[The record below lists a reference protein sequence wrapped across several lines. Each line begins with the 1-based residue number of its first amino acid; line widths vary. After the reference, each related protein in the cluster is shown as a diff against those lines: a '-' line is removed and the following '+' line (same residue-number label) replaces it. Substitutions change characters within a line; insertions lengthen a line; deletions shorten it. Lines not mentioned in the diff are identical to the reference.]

1 MSGPAIPA
9 SIVEALTSEVVEDID
24 AARLWLASEDVGEP
38 YLSSLVRIAAVHA
51 VRCDRRATEAKLRF
65 VQLALARGADL
76 NRVFQI
82 PCLSSAAHHEGN
94 LVSQISVLAGP
105 SSLID
110 LLIRWGAHIDHRA
123 SKVTKTLENG
133 GKQIFRD
140 SALAYAVR
148 SCDKVRSGLFRRRL
162 WAVAIALLRGGASLD
177 SAVKYTV
184 VDAQGAQ
191 LKTGSKSIEWF
202 LAGKERQV
210 PSLASDAHYLAFKAF
225 LLSVRAAGGYRSF
238 VIEQSRTCASMRD
251 LAIRGRATTHD
262 GPLGFLARTGEQ
274 GLFRRVLA
282 YLSPPPLRRHII
294 PFNITIR
301 ASGTLPSDNIL
312 ELYFRIHK
320 ITRLFKL
327 FKAFATRRGVPV
339 DRLVFSLP
347 ASPDVLIE
355 GCQTSDDLGL
365 AEGSVIDVMLCH
377 EHPARLREKA
387 AAAAAIAAAA
397 ARRYLEDLEARRVAG
412 AEVEETAAR
421 AAAA

>member
-24 AARLWLASEDVGEP
+24 AARLWLASEDVGERA
-38 YLSSLVRIAAVHA
+38 LSSLLGVAAVHA
-51 VRCDRRATEAKLRF
+51 VRCDRRASEAKLRF
-65 VQLALARGADL
+65 VQLALARGADP
-76 NRVFQI
+76 NR
-82 PCLSSAAHHEGN
+82 LSEFNYPGQFHIFHEIN

-133 GKQIFRD
+133 GKQILRF
-140 SALAYAVR
+140 SALAYTAFFCDTVR
-148 SCDKVRSGLFRRRL
+148 YGLFSR
-162 WAVAIALLRGGASLD
+162 AVAIALLRGGASLD
-177 SAVKYTV
+177 SAVKFTV

-191 LKTGSKSIEWF
+191 LKTGSKSIAWV
-202 LAGKERQV
+202 LAGKERNV

-238 VIEQSRTCASMRD
+238 VIEQSRTCASMRY

-397 ARRYLEDLEARRVAG
+397 ARRYLEDLEARHVAG

-421 AAAA
+421 AATA